1 MRGCSDAS
9 DVWMLPM
16 RGCFRCL
23 PWECFLCLDASDAY
37 LENTSDAW
45 MLPMLTSRMLWCC
58 CRYQRPS
65 PSMTTAMSWLRAFFK
80 MAPIFATMVSLR
92 PSPNPRGGGYIFFS
106 TAHRGLGFYFICT
119 MLTVR
124 AATTQTALC
133 GGPGPRFEPGTG
145 VEAGTLT
152 YRPPHLLN

>member
-1 MRGCSDAS
+1 MLTMRGCSDAS

-80 MAPIFATMVSLR
+80 MAPIFATRVSLR
-92 PSPNPRGGGYIFFS
+92 PSPNPRGGGNIFFLNS
-106 TAHRGLGFYFICT
+106 PPRPWILLYLYNVNSASCHHSDCTVWRSRAKIRTRDGCRGRDSDL
-119 MLTVR
+119 
-124 AATTQTALC
+124 
-133 GGPGPRFEPGTG
+133 
-145 VEAGTLT
+145 
-152 YRPPHLLN
+152 